1 MTLLG
6 FLDIL
11 VLIIHV
17 VVCTLLIGIV
27 LIQGGKGA
35 SMSATFGM
43 GAAATAFGARTDS
56 FMTKITS
63 GAAIVFVITSLALT
77 FLSART
83 ASLSQSLNL
92 PAPEEQIAPPP
103 GTSEVPAPVTEPAGG
118 GASQEAPAEAPSSP
132 ATSGSPSPASN
143 TSPSGS

>member
-1 MTLLG
+1 MTLLA
-6 FLDIL
+6 FLDTL

-17 VVCTLLIGIV
+17 VVCALLIGIV

-56 FMTKITS
+56 FMTKLTS
-63 GAAIVFVITSLALT
+63 GAAIVFVITSLGLT

-92 PAPEEQIAPPP
+92 PAAEEETPSPGPVGTNEAP
-103 GTSEVPAPVTEPAGG
+103 ATEPGAGG
-118 GASQEAPAEAPSSP
+118 TTQEAPAGGNAAP
-132 ATSGSPSPASN
+132 ATSGSPTPAPN
-143 TSPSGS
+143 TTPSGS